1 MACVQL
7 HVPDNK
13 FNFVDLSFRV
23 VTNTAITDEVSLRSL
38 TQNEG
43 MFAGIY
49 RHVYSTRDLSK
60 HNCTFCY

>member
-43 MFAGIY
+43 MIAGIY

-60 HNCTFCY
+60 HNCAFCY